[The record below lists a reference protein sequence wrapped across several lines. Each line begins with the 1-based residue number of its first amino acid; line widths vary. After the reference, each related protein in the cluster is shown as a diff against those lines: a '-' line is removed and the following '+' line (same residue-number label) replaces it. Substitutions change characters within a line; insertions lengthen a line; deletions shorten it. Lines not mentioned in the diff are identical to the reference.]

1 MTYRGKDTVLV
12 GKSERRKS
20 PKVNS
25 ILHKLRCVNS
35 STIKMDILAASSGLS
50 DFTNSPTIPPF
61 LKKGDKIAIA
71 CPAKKLPNPMTDAV
85 NLLQSWGL
93 EVVLGDTL
101 NASWHQF
108 AGDDAFRAKDL
119 QRFIDDD
126 SIKAIIAARG
136 GYGTVRMIDMV
147 DFSRFATNPK
157 WVSGFSDIT
166 LLHAHLLANFN
177 VASIHGQMPMT
188 IPDATKRSLETLR
201 KAFFGEELNYQL
213 EPNQLN
219 RHGEAEGTLIGGNLS
234 ILLSASGSVSDMDY
248 SNKILF
254 IEDIGEYLYSID
266 RMLRTLKRAGKLT
279 GLKGLIVGGFTDI
292 KDNDIP
298 FGQTVP
304 EIVMDVVKDYS
315 YPVCFDFPAGHVS
328 DNCSLVLGQKLSLSV
343 NNQIAHI
350 GYL

>member
-1 MTYRGKDTVLV
+1 MNKT
-12 GKSERRKS
+12 
-20 PKVNS
+20 
-25 ILHKLRCVNS
+25 
-35 STIKMDILAASSGLS
+35 AAPSGLPDFS
-50 DFTNSPTIPPF
+50 DYPTTPPY
-61 LKKGDKIAIA
+61 LKKGDKIAIT
-71 CPAKKLPNPMTDAV
+71 CPAKKLPNPMTDAI

-101 NASWHQF
+101 DASWHQF

-147 DFSRFATNPK
+147 DFSRFAINPK

-166 LLHAHLLANFN
+166 LLHSHLLTNFN

-188 IPDATKRSLETLR
+188 IPDATKRSLDTLR
-201 KAFFGEELNYQL
+201 KAFFGEKLQYQIA
-213 EPNQLN
+213 PNPLN
-219 RHGEAEGTLIGGNLS
+219 RPGEAEGTLIGGNLS
-234 ILLSASGSVSDMDY
+234 ILLSASGSVSDLDY
-248 SNKILF
+248 RGKILF

-266 RMLRTLKRAGKLT
+266 RMLRTLKRAGKLSH
-279 GLKGLIVGGFTDI
+279 LQGLIVGGFTDV

-304 EIVMDVVKDYS
+304 EIVMDVVKDHD

-328 DNCSLVLGQKLSLSV
+328 DNCSLVLGKKLNLSV
-343 NNQIAHI
+343 NDKVTNIS
-350 GYL
+350 YP